1 MRFHIKSILT
11 KLKTFIKHNQLA
23 TLLIV
28 ALVVLRFIN
37 LNSHVTFLG
46 DQGRDAII
54 MKRMV
59 TFEHFPAIGA
69 PTSIGMVYLGPFY
82 YYFMAPW
89 LLLFNFN
96 PLGPAFGVAFLSV
109 ILGLWA
115 YYLIYKHFN
124 SLTALFFLFF
134 LAFSNSNISLSRF
147 SWNPNLL
154 PIFTFF
160 TLFAFYQVLYQKS
173 EAKNNS
179 RRFLWPVLFGSLF
192 SFSFQLH
199 YLVIFMLPTFLLF
212 FTIRAKQTKQLKSLL
227 TKIALSVFSFVFFS
241 IPLLIFDLRHQF
253 LNFNNLLKLF
263 NEGNVTSQGSYWQR
277 FQETLVGF
285 WQHTW
290 QFTVSPFWA
299 MTLFIL
305 LLVMLFKFG
314 LRSKS
319 NWYFLNLANLLFFI
333 FGFASLNSGRFEH
346 YYGPVYFSLFLTLGF
361 VFSYRFKNCAVCRI
375 VIPIFLLIFLAAN
388 FLKFKVYFQPGG
400 NQIKHSQ
407 TLAKFLATKTNNQ
420 PFNIATWPVQFT
432 EDNYLY
438 FMELYG
444 QKVLDRKKLEIA
456 KQMFVLCN
464 EKSCQIINSP
474 SWNIA
479 MFGKAKVAKIWNIDG
494 IRIFKL
500 KHTL

>member
-1 MRFHIKSILT
+1 MHFHIKSILT

-314 LRSKS
+314 LKSQS

-400 NQIKHSQ
+400 NQIKQAQIISHSILEQVTQ
-407 TLAKFLATKTNNQ
+407 TPYQLVSI
-420 PFNIATWPVQFT
+420 PFT
-432 EDNYLY
+432 ETHGQHRYYL
-438 FMELYG
+438 ELFG
-444 QKVLDRKKLEIA
+444 NRPLNENSAEPAQQL
-456 KQMFVLCN
+456 FVLCFQKDCN
-464 EKSCQIINSP
+464 VLGDSQWQIAAFTNKKI
-474 SWNIA
+474 
-479 MFGKAKVAKIWNIDG
+479 AKIWTVNN
-494 IRIFKL
+494 L
-500 KHTL
+500 KIYKIVHEP